1 MANVIFQKKITIT
14 LAKGLLYIEN
24 LCIIH
29 SKYLNQFK
37 PSQNRD
43 NTFGFVYHFSTM
55 TWFSDSVEI
64 MSTNL
69 FWTLFL
75 LLLGIII
82 VEIFLLYHK
91 LDPWITYWIMRSDT
105 RKQLMDLEDRYT
117 YTKKDSSI
125 ISINNWGK
133 MCSCHFSQDISKW
146 ISSWVQYLS
155 EDAQFC
161 NSYIRHEKILLGP
174 DHVQLNRLN
183 TLHQSQ
189 PAEPSAHVGLACIS
203 TPFF

>member
-1 MANVIFQKKITIT
+1 MSGVCSPSEANYCSNPFEVFYSQFTYFANLLLDDPAANYFEYYSSTHISWHYLIHEVNIATYLWFTICES
-14 LAKGLLYIEN
+14 LYIKN

-29 SKYLNQFK
+29 SRYLYQFK

-43 NTFGFVYHFSTM
+43 ITFGFVYHFSTM
-55 TWFSDSVEI
+55 TWFSDSLEI

-133 MCSCHFSQDISKW
+133 LYSCHFSQDISK
-146 ISSWVQYLS
+146 
-155 EDAQFC
+155 
-161 NSYIRHEKILLGP
+161 
-174 DHVQLNRLN
+174 
-183 TLHQSQ
+183 
-189 PAEPSAHVGLACIS
+189 
-203 TPFF
+203 

>member
-1 MANVIFQKKITIT
+1 MVFFWILKIIFNLFVNSLIFANLLLDDPAANYFEYYSSTHISWHYLIHEVNIATYLWFTICES
-14 LAKGLLYIEN
+14 LYIEN

-29 SKYLNQFK
+29 SRYLYQFK

-55 TWFSDSVEI
+55 TWFSDSLEI

-133 MCSCHFSQDISKW
+133 LYSCHFSQDISK
-146 ISSWVQYLS
+146 
-155 EDAQFC
+155 
-161 NSYIRHEKILLGP
+161 
-174 DHVQLNRLN
+174 
-183 TLHQSQ
+183 
-189 PAEPSAHVGLACIS
+189 
-203 TPFF
+203 

>member
-1 MANVIFQKKITIT
+1 
-14 LAKGLLYIEN
+14 
-24 LCIIH
+24 
-29 SKYLNQFK
+29 
-37 PSQNRD
+37 
-43 NTFGFVYHFSTM
+43 M
-55 TWFSDSVEI
+55 TWFSDSLEI

-189 PAEPSAHVGLACIS
+189 PAEPSMDLDWTEKARQHSAGRSAHNLSQKITTPSCGDNQSNEVKPTTKFIAIS
-203 TPFF
+203 